1 MRNKIRDHH
10 RRRAVLRWVGAEP
23 DFSGMPAGEA
33 GPDRQVEDRDDL
45 RRVEALMAGLP
56 EGLRTP
62 LFLSAV
68 EGMSLA
74 EIGDLMGL
82 SAKAVEV
89 RVYRARKKLKA
100 QFEDEGQGAG

>member
-1 MRNKIRDHH
+1 
-10 RRRAVLRWVGAEP
+10 
-23 DFSGMPAGEA
+23 MPAGEA
-33 GPDRQVEDRDDL
+33 GPDRQIEDRDDL

-68 EGMSLA
+68 EGMSMA
-74 EIGDLMGL
+74 DIGDLMEL

-100 QFEDEGQGAG
+100 QFEGEGQGSG